1 MTLKKSAMY
10 SADGDMLIVPQE
22 GMLHVTTEFGRLT
35 VGVKEICV
43 IPRGVKFSIDHKKE
57 NPDEKCARGWVAEC
71 YSGHFAIPDLGPI
84 GSNGLANERD
94 FLAPS
99 AHYKDEVSEWKVTA
113 KFSGKFHTHL

>member
-1 MTLKKSAMY
+1 MY

-57 NPDEKCARGWVAEC
+57 TPEEKCARGDG
-71 YSGHFAIPDLGPI
+71 SLSAIQVTSSFLI
-84 GSNGLANERD
+84 LVLLAQM
-94 FLAPS
+94 
-99 AHYKDEVSEWKVTA
+99 V
-113 KFSGKFHTHL
+113 